1 MNIIETVQAAL
12 LSYPQIV
19 NLHIDYNE
27 NAPGEYGLYPT
38 GDRLIKEDVLGNQER
53 QHTFI
58 LYADFQSF
66 NDYDRLANSGTLLS
80 LQQWLERFP
89 DNQPVTAAVGES
101 ELSGNLKKIT
111 CANGMLFSIPDGN
124 LNAAV
129 RYQLQIT
136 ADYTIESEEFTNA

>member
-12 LSYPQIV
+12 LSFPQISS
-19 NLHIDYNE
+19 LHIDYND

-38 GDRLIKEDVLGNQER
+38 GDRLVKEDILGNQER

-66 NDYDRLANSGTLLS
+66 NDYDRLSNSGTLLS
-80 LQQWLERFP
+80 LQQWLERFS
-89 DNQPVTAAVGES
+89 DNQTVTAEVGGVS
-101 ELSGNLKKIT
+101 LQGQLKKIT
-111 CANGMLFSIPDGN
+111 CANGMLFNIQDGN
-124 LNAAV
+124 LNTAV

-136 ADYTIESEEFTNA
+136 AEYTIESEEV